1 MKESYS
7 DTGGKLPGDRETSGK
22 SRQGSSE
29 NGAYQAETLKW
40 QEAQLSKLKVTNASL
55 QEAVAWRER
64 QVKALDKAQ
73 AYLEDEIERLHRTIT
88 SNDEALAWRAEQVEE
103 LEKALASLEKALAS
117 LEKASAS
124 KDETLEWRRKKVE
137 QLQGDLAY
145 LEAKHDT
152 VSDQLRDIRFE
163 LDLIRESTGWK
174 MLERIWRFRDRA
186 LPKGG
191 SGRAIYDKV
200 IGLLRS
206 RLGA

>member
-7 DTGGKLPGDRETSGK
+7 DTEGKLPKDRETSGK
-22 SRQGSSE
+22 SKQGSAE

-40 QEAQLSKLKVTNASL
+40 QEAQLSKLKITNASL
-55 QEAVAWRER
+55 QEAVAWRES

-73 AYLEDEIERLHRTIT
+73 GYLEDEIAQLKRTIT
-88 SNDEALAWRAEQVEE
+88 SNDEAMAWRAEQVEE
-103 LEKALASLEKALAS
+103 LEKASAS

-124 KDETLEWRRKKVE
+124 KDETLEWRRKQVE

-145 LEAKHDT
+145 LQAKHDT

-174 MLERIWRFRDRA
+174 MLEQIWRFRDRA

-191 SGRAIYDKV
+191 SGRALYEKV

-206 RLGA
+206 CLGA

>member
-1 MKESYS
+1 MK
-7 DTGGKLPGDRETSGK
+7 K
-22 SRQGSSE
+22 SRPNAG
-29 NGAYQAETLKW
+29 GALHKDGETPGRSAQSRPETGTYQAETLKW

-73 AYLEDEIERLHRTIT
+73 AYLEEEIERLHRTIT

-103 LEKALASLEKALAS
+103 LEKA
-117 LEKASAS
+117 SAS
-124 KDETLEWRRKKVE
+124 KDEALEWRRKQAE

-145 LEAKHDT
+145 LQAKHDT
-152 VSDQLRDIRFE
+152 VSDQLRDMRSE
-163 LDLIRESTGWK
+163 LNLIRESTGWK
-174 MLERIWRFRDRA
+174 MLEQFRRFRDRA
-186 LPKGG
+186 LPEGT
-191 SGRAIYDKV
+191 SGRAIYEKV

>member
-7 DTGGKLPGDRETSGK
+7 DTGGKRPRDRETSGK
-22 SRQGSSE
+22 SKQGSSE

-73 AYLEDEIERLHRTIT
+73 AYLEDEIERLHRTIS
-88 SNDEALAWRAEQVEE
+88 SNDEAMAWRAEQVEE
-103 LEKALASLEKALAS
+103 LEKAAAS
-117 LEKASAS
+117 LEKASAL
-124 KDETLEWRRKKVE
+124 KDETLEWRRKQVE
-137 QLQGDLAY
+137 QLTEDLVYLQG
-145 LEAKHDT
+145 KHDT
-152 VSDQLRDIRFE
+152 VSDQLRHIRSE

-174 MLERIWRFRDRA
+174 MLEQIRRFRDRA
-186 LPKGG
+186 LPNGTA
-191 SGRAIYDKV
+191 GRAIYDKV